1 MIGVVDYGGANHAS
15 VVNAVDNLGF
25 DYFISDNQKS
35 LAYYS
40 IGGNNCDDSYLF
52 SVANKVNEVID
63 MKKITE
69 PIIHSVQIGSGLIY
83 TNRKIIRDVSEFVSI
98 ISGVSFTMYMMLASP

>member
-1 MIGVVDYGGANHAS
+1 MCNKC
-15 VVNAVDNLGF
+15 DNK
-25 DYFISDNQKS
+25 KS
-35 LAYYS
+35 FAYYS

-52 SVANKVNEVID
+52 SVANKVNEVVD

-69 PIIHSVQIGSGLIY
+69 PIIYSVQIGSGLLY

>member
-1 MIGVVDYGGANHAS
+1 MYKNNNCFKCPIGSYEKNNKCIECDIGTFNTIEGSTMCNKCK
-15 VVNAVDNLGF
+15 
-25 DYFISDNQKS
+25 NQKS

-52 SVANKVNEVID
+52 SVANKVNEVVD

-69 PIIHSVQIGSGLIY
+69 PIIYSVQIGSGLLY
-83 TNRKIIRDVSEFVSI
+83 TNRKIIRDVS
-98 ISGVSFTMYMMLASP
+98 